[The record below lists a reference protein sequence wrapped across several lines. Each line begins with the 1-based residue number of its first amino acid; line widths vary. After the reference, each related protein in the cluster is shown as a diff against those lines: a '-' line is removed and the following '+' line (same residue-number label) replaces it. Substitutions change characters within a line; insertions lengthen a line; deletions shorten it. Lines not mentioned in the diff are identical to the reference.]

1 MPEQSVQSVQHITFS
16 LKRRINASPTQ
27 VFMAWSNPSVKRRW
41 FVGPRGQWKE
51 RIREFDFRVG
61 GRERL
66 VGVFLDGKASTYDAR
81 FLDIVPER
89 RIIYTFEL
97 YGDKKKVSV
106 SLATL
111 EFSPA
116 GAGTQLL
123 YREQALIL
131 DSSDD
136 AGKREKRTS
145 VLFDQMEA
153 SLRVKPVA

>member
-1 MPEQSVQSVQHITFS
+1 MSGPSVQHLTLTIQRTLIAAPS
-16 LKRRINASPTQ
+16 Q

-51 RIREFDFRVG
+51 RAREFDFRVG

-66 VGVFLDGKASTYDAR
+66 VGVFLDGKTSTYDAR
-81 FLDIVPER
+81 FIDIIPEQ
-89 RIIYTFEL
+89 RIIYTYEM
-97 YGDKKKVSV
+97 YSDKQGVSI

-111 EFSPA
+111 EFEVRGS
-116 GAGTQLL
+116 GTHLM
-123 YREQALIL
+123 YREQALLL
-131 DSSDD
+131 DSADD

-153 SLRVKPVA
+153 SLRVKPAT

>member
-1 MPEQSVQSVQHITFS
+1 MPGPSVQHLSFS
-16 LKRRINASPTQ
+16 IERVLNASQAQ

-66 VGVFLDGKASTYDAR
+66 VGVFLDGKMSTYDSR
-81 FLDIVPER
+81 FVDIIPEQ
-89 RIIYTFEL
+89 RIIYTYEM
-97 YGDKKKVSV
+97 YSDKRRVSV

-111 EFSPA
+111 EFDA
-116 GAGTQLL
+116 LGAGTRLR

-131 DSSDD
+131 DSDED

-153 SLRVKPVA
+153 SLRVKPAT

>member
-1 MPEQSVQSVQHITFS
+1 MPGQRVQHLSFAIERT
-16 LKRRINASPTQ
+16 LIASPSQ

-51 RIREFDFRVG
+51 RIREFDFRIG

-66 VGVFLDGKASTYDAR
+66 VGIFLDGKTSTYDSR
-81 FLDIVPER
+81 FVDIVPEE
-89 RIIYTFEL
+89 RIIYTYDML
-97 YGDKKKVSV
+97 TDTQRVSI
-106 SLATL
+106 SLASL

-116 GAGTQLL
+116 GSGTHLL

-131 DSSDD
+131 NGADN
-136 AGKREKRTS
+136 AAKRENRTK

-153 SLRVKPVA
+153 SLRVKPAT

>member
-1 MPEQSVQSVQHITFS
+1 MPEHTIQHLSFTME
-16 LKRRINASPTQ
+16 RTINASVSR
-27 VFMAWSNPSVKRRW
+27 VFMAWSNPSAKRRW

-51 RIREFDFRVG
+51 RVREFDFRNG

-66 VGVFLDGKASTYDAR
+66 VGLFLDGKTSTYDSR
-81 FLDIVPER
+81 FLDIVPEQ
-89 RIIYTFEL
+89 RIIYT
-97 YGDKKKVSV
+97 YDMYSDKQRVSI

-111 EFSPA
+111 EFA
-116 GAGTQLL
+116 TLGAGTRLM

-131 DSSDD
+131 DSAED
-136 AGKREKRTS
+136 ASKREKRTG